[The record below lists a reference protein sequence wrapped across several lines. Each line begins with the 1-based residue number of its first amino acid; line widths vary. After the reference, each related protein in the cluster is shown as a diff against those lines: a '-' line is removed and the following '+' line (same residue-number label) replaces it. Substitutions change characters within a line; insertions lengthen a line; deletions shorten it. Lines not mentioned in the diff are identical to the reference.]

1 MMADSDGPFR
11 FFVEGADDFHAI
23 LNLLAWNELSRET
36 LPQEFPRFRPPGI
49 EDEYEDG
56 QGKDA
61 VLRAIET
68 AVKANSNESVAFVL
82 DADDDVRGRWD
93 TVAQRLQE
101 VGVAIGTGLDP
112 DGFLGESSEYGTRV
126 GVWLMPD
133 NEQPGKL
140 EDFRKGLVDPTNPL
154 LPHAQEATNGAKAL
168 GAAFPD
174 AKRSKAVLHAWLAWQ
189 ENPGRPYGIAIK
201 SGYLRHDS
209 AAAKRFVAWFR
220 ELFALQGPT
229 A

>member
-23 LNLLAWNELSRET
+23 LNLLARHELSRET
-36 LPQEFPRFRPPGI
+36 LPQEFPRFRPSGI

-68 AVKANSNESVAFVL
+68 AVKANSNEPVGFVL
-82 DADDDVRGRWD
+82 DADDDIRARWES
-93 TVAQRLQE
+93 VAHRLQE
-101 VGVAIGTGLDP
+101 VGVDVGTELDP

-133 NEQPGKL
+133 NEQAGRL
-140 EDFRKGLVDPTNPL
+140 EDFLEGLVDPTNPL

-168 GAAFPD
+168 GAAFSD
-174 AKRSKAVLHAWLAWQ
+174 TKTSKAVLHTWLAWQ
-189 ENPGRPYGIAIK
+189 QEPGRPYGIAIK
-201 SGYLRHDS
+201 SGYLQHDS
-209 AAAKRFVAWFR
+209 EAAERFVAWFR
-220 ELFALQGPT
+220 QLFGLDV
-229 A
+229 